1 MKQKNFFKYLLYGIL
16 IVYAVLTLYPFIWAF
31 TASFKPL
38 KEIVSGDLSFI
49 PKEFTTDAYAYIF
62 GRSSLFSQW
71 FINSVIISVIGT
83 TVNIFLNTMAGY
95 ALARLSFPG
104 RQRIF
109 YGLLAM
115 MMVPSQVLLI
125 PNYLILVN
133 LGLLDSFGAL
143 IIPAAINIGN
153 IFMMRQFFVSFPK
166 DIEEAA
172 SIDGLG
178 RFQTF
183 FKIVMPLAMP
193 SIATQAVFTFMG
205 FWNEFM
211 KPMLYISTPSR
222 YTLTLGLQ
230 TFQAKDGGVRWD
242 HTMAASII
250 TIIPIIAIYLIFNRY
265 FLKGIRMDGEKE
277 GYIDIYAML
286 APALC
291 ESR

>member
-193 SIATQAVFTFMG
+193 SIATQAVFPFMG

-250 TIIPIIAIYLIFNRY
+250 TIIPIIAIYLIFNKY
-265 FLKGIRMDGEKE
+265 FLKGIRMDGEK
-277 GYIDIYAML
+277 
-286 APALC
+286 
-291 ESR
+291 

>member
-133 LGLLDSFGAL
+133 LGLLDSVGAL

-211 KPMLYISTPSR
+211 KPMLYISTPTR

-250 TIIPIIAIYLIFNRY
+250 TIIPIIAIYLIFNKY
-265 FLKGIRMDGEKE
+265 FLKGIRMDGEK
-277 GYIDIYAML
+277 
-286 APALC
+286 
-291 ESR
+291 

>member
-1 MKQKNFFKYLLYGIL
+1 M
-16 IVYAVLTLYPFIWAF
+16 
-31 TASFKPL
+31 

-133 LGLLDSFGAL
+133 LGLLDSFGSL

-211 KPMLYISTPSR
+211 KPMLYISTPTR

-250 TIIPIIAIYLIFNRY
+250 TIIPIIAIYLIFNKY
-265 FLKGIRMDGEKE
+265 FLKGIRMDGEK
-277 GYIDIYAML
+277 
-286 APALC
+286 
-291 ESR
+291 

>member
-95 ALARLSFPG
+95 ALARLRFPG

-250 TIIPIIAIYLIFNRY
+250 TIIPIIAIYLIFNKY
-265 FLKGIRMDGEKE
+265 FLKGIRMDGEK
-277 GYIDIYAML
+277 
-286 APALC
+286 
-291 ESR
+291 

>member
-211 KPMLYISTPSR
+211 KPMLYISTPTR

-250 TIIPIIAIYLIFNRY
+250 TIIPIIAIYLIFNKY
-265 FLKGIRMDGEKE
+265 FLKGIRMDGEK
-277 GYIDIYAML
+277 
-286 APALC
+286 
-291 ESR
+291 

>member
-125 PNYLILVN
+125 PNYLILFN

-250 TIIPIIAIYLIFNRY
+250 TIIPIIAIYLIFNKY
-265 FLKGIRMDGEKE
+265 FLKGIRMDGEK
-277 GYIDIYAML
+277 
-286 APALC
+286 
-291 ESR
+291 

>member
-250 TIIPIIAIYLIFNRY
+250 TIIPIIAIYLIFNKY
-265 FLKGIRMDGEKE
+265 FLKGIRMDGEK
-277 GYIDIYAML
+277 
-286 APALC
+286 
-291 ESR
+291 

>member
-183 FKIVMPLAMP
+183 FKIVMPLSMP

-211 KPMLYISTPSR
+211 KPMLYISTPTR

-250 TIIPIIAIYLIFNRY
+250 TIIPIIAIYLIFNKY
-265 FLKGIRMDGEKE
+265 FLKGIRMDGEK
-277 GYIDIYAML
+277 
-286 APALC
+286 
-291 ESR
+291 

>member
-71 FINSVIISVIGT
+71 FINSFIISVIGT

-211 KPMLYISTPSR
+211 KPMLYISTPTR

-250 TIIPIIAIYLIFNRY
+250 TIIPIIAIYLIFNKY
-265 FLKGIRMDGEKE
+265 FLKGIRMDGEK
-277 GYIDIYAML
+277 
-286 APALC
+286 
-291 ESR
+291 

>member
-183 FKIVMPLAMP
+183 FKIVMPLATP

-250 TIIPIIAIYLIFNRY
+250 TIIPIIAIYLIFNKY
-265 FLKGIRMDGEKE
+265 FLKGIRMDGEK
-277 GYIDIYAML
+277 
-286 APALC
+286 
-291 ESR
+291 

>member
-222 YTLTLGLQ
+222 YTLALGLQ

-250 TIIPIIAIYLIFNRY
+250 TIIPIIAIYLIFNKY
-265 FLKGIRMDGEKE
+265 FLKGIRMDGEK
-277 GYIDIYAML
+277 
-286 APALC
+286 
-291 ESR
+291 

>member
-83 TVNIFLNTMAGY
+83 TVNIFLKTMAGY

-211 KPMLYISTPSR
+211 KPMPYISTPTR

-250 TIIPIIAIYLIFNRY
+250 TIIPIIAIYLIFNKY
-265 FLKGIRMDGEKE
+265 FLKGIRMDGEK
-277 GYIDIYAML
+277 
-286 APALC
+286 
-291 ESR
+291 

>member
-143 IIPAAINIGN
+143 IIPASINIGN

-250 TIIPIIAIYLIFNRY
+250 TIIPIIAIYLIFNKY
-265 FLKGIRMDGEKE
+265 FLKGIRMDGEK
-277 GYIDIYAML
+277 
-286 APALC
+286 
-291 ESR
+291 

>member
-143 IIPAAINIGN
+143 IIPTAINIGN

-211 KPMLYISTPSR
+211 KPMLYISTPTR

-250 TIIPIIAIYLIFNRY
+250 TIIPIIAIYLIFNKY
-265 FLKGIRMDGEKE
+265 FLKGIRMDGEK
-277 GYIDIYAML
+277 
-286 APALC
+286 
-291 ESR
+291 